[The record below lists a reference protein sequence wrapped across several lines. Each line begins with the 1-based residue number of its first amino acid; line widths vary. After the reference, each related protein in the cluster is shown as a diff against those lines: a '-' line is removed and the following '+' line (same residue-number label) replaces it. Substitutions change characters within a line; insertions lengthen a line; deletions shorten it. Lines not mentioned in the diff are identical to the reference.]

1 MRITHSTI
9 MRNYNRNLSR
19 LAVERNKCENRIT
32 STRQFSRASESPLK
46 AAKALSVRKQLDD
59 CTTYK
64 ENLSVANK
72 FYTEAETS
80 LLQISEQLAAVRE
93 TIIYAANSGKD
104 PAVDLGILAQQLEAK
119 AVEMHEVF
127 NTNSAERAIFGG
139 ESNSPKPFE
148 VLQDDEGHFSTL
160 TYHGIPIDAF
170 GDSKAFPYSN
180 DVFADIGL
188 GMVVDQST
196 HEIDPQTAL
205 KISFNGASISGC
217 GSEECSVSV
226 DLTKLEAGKSY
237 KIDIYAN
244 DQKKTISFT
253 GNDPADINAALAKAF
268 KNYNGDPIPTMD
280 ANGKITCG
288 DKTVYAT
295 ANPDSLNKVEFE
307 NNKGFSK
314 NYIQL
319 TLDCAAALRDGDIE
333 YANACIDR
341 IVSASENLLVEI
353 ADLGCQEEFI
363 EFNNDKIDTR
373 ELNLKER
380 QKDLE
385 ATDLESEITMQKMY
399 EALYNACL
407 QMSSKVIPNSIF
419 NYIS

>member
-9 MRNYNRNLSR
+9 MRNYNRNLRR
-19 LAVERNKCENRIT
+19 LATERSACENRIT
-32 STRQFSRASESPLK
+32 STRQFSRASESPLN
-46 AAKALSVRKQLDD
+46 AAKALSIRKQLDD
-59 CTTYK
+59 CATYK

-80 LLQISEQLAAVRE
+80 LLQVSEQLAAVRE
-93 TIIYAANSGKD
+93 TMIYAANSTKD

-148 VLQDDEGHFSTL
+148 ILKDDEGRFTTL
-160 TYHGIPIDAF
+160 TYHGVPIDAF
-170 GDSKAFPYSN
+170 GSAKAFPYSN
-180 DVFADIGL
+180 EVYTDIGL
-188 GMVVDQST
+188 GMVVDQTT
-196 HEIDPQTAL
+196 HEVDPQTVL
-205 KISFNGASISGC
+205 NISFNGAAISGC
-217 GSEECSVSV
+217 GSEDCSVKI
-226 DLTKLEAGKSY
+226 DLTKLQAGRSY

-244 DQKKTISFT
+244 DRKETISFV

-268 KNYNGDPIPTMD
+268 KNYKGDPVPTMD

-288 DKTVYAT
+288 DRTVYAT
-295 ANPDSLNKVEFE
+295 ANPDSLNNVEFE
-307 NNKGFSK
+307 NDKGFSK

-319 TLDCAAALRDGDIE
+319 TLDCAAALRKGDIE

-341 IVSASENLLVEI
+341 IVTSSENLLVEI

-419 NYIS
+419 NYLS